1 MGVIDLRKQRVPKR
15 IVQTGRVAPESV
27 RVRAMV
33 SSIRCLNSGY
43 EYRFFD
49 NREVDRFID
58 QEFPQYRTIFDS
70 FAFPIQRYDFF
81 RYLAIFRLGGF
92 YFDLDV
98 ILALPLDDLLEFNCV
113 FPFERLSASRYLRSR
128 FGMDW
133 EIGNYAFGAA
143 PNDPFL
149 EAVIENCIRAQ
160 RDPKWVE
167 PMMRG
172 VPPLS
177 KRACSILCT
186 TGPVLLSRTLA
197 EHPALASQV
206 KVLMPED
213 ACDEKSW
220 SCFGNYGFHLMDGSW
235 RAESGVLRRV
245 VTRTWDQRIFRS
257 MVRESASLRRSKD
270 KLSLTDGTHRQLS

>member
-1 MGVIDLRKQRVPKR
+1 MGVSDLSRQLVPKR

-33 SSIRCLNSGY
+33 SSIRSLNLDY

-49 NREVDRFID
+49 NHEVERFIN
-58 QEFPQYRTIFDS
+58 QEFPQYRSIFDS

-98 ILALPLDDLLEFNCV
+98 ILAMPLDSLLGFNCV

-133 EIGNYAFGAA
+133 EVGNYAFGAA

-160 RDPKWVE
+160 RDRKWAE
-167 PMMRG
+167 PMLRG

-177 KRACSILCT
+177 KKAYSVLCT
-186 TGPVLLSRTLA
+186 TGPILISRTLA
-197 EHPALASQV
+197 EHRDLARQV

-213 ACDEKSW
+213 ACDQKNW
-220 SCFGNYGFHLMDGSW
+220 SCFGDYGFHLMDGSW
-235 RAESGVLRRV
+235 RADAGLLRRV
-245 VTRTWDQRIFRS
+245 LARTWDQRIFRS
-257 MVRESASLRRSKD
+257 MVRESVSLRRSRD
-270 KLSLTDGTHRQLS
+270 NLSLTVGTDQ